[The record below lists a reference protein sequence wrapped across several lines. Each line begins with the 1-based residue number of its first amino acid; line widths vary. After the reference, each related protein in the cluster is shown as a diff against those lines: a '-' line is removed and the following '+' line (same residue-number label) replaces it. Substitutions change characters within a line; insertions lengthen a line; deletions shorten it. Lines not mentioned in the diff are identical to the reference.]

1 MHSAGSVLPLIA
13 CLLLACPDRPE
24 ASTAPDPSSPS
35 DVGSADALTQVDD
48 QEAWDKAMAES
59 RAGVEDEAL
68 AELLVR
74 HWTKQLERS
83 PTWATE
89 MGIHRW
95 DDRLSDPSEE
105 ARTQG
110 RALRDGFLAEAR
122 VIDAKRLTPGDR
134 GHLRAFVEDLSSSQ
148 SLDVCDFSSWSVS
161 ARGNPLGSLN
171 NLPRRHKV
179 DSETSARNLLSRY
192 EAAVRNFDEGVVNL
206 RRGLDAGRVANA
218 EALSRVVAMFDRAL
232 EQPVVD
238 WAAYDPGKLELE
250 GEWVEAF
257 RSELEGLLEKR
268 LRPAITR
275 YRDFVR
281 DELVPKARNDA
292 QAGLVALDIG
302 EACYAGLVAKYTTLE
317 LSPKEIHEIGLR
329 EMKKI
334 NAEMVR
340 LGSPIAKSKKLPK
353 ILAYFRTEPS
363 VHFKSAEEVESFAR
377 SALADAKAKMPE
389 FFGILPEASCE
400 VTPIPDYEAPFTTI
414 AYYSQPHTDGSKPGE
429 YYINTYAPET
439 RPIYEARVLAYH
451 ESIPGHHLQIAI
463 AQELGDLP
471 AFRKHGG
478 QTAFVEGWALY
489 TERLSDEM
497 GLYPEDM
504 DRMGV
509 LSFDAWR
516 AGRLVVDTGIHAMGW
531 SRQQAVDYLQEHT
544 LLAPN
549 NIDNEVDRYITTPG
563 QALAYK
569 IGQLE
574 ILELRDRARAKLGD
588 AFSYPD
594 FHDVVLG
601 AGAVSLP
608 VLRER
613 VNAWLEGAS

>member
-1 MHSAGSVLPLIA
+1 MRHVVSAASA
-13 CLLLACPDRPE
+13 LLLLVSACETPVAPTTAPQDAE
-24 ASTAPDPSSPS
+24 ASAVDARSAAPS
-35 DVGSADALTQVDD
+35 DRA
-48 QEAWDKAMAES
+48 AWDDAMAEA
-59 RAGVEDEAL
+59 RAGVADAAL
-68 AELLVR
+68 AELFER
-74 HWTKQLERS
+74 HWANNLERS
-83 PTWATE
+83 PVWATQ

-95 DDRLSDPSEE
+95 DDRLSDPSQK
-105 ARTQG
+105 ARDEG
-110 RALRDGFLAEAR
+110 RAMRDAFLSEAKS
-122 VIDAKRLTPGDR
+122 IDAAKLGEADV
-134 GHLRAFVEDLSSSQ
+134 GHLQAFIEDLEGSRA
-148 SLDVCDFSSWSVS
+148 LDVCDFSSWSIS
-161 ARGNPLGSLN
+161 ARGNPLGALN
-171 NLPRRHKV
+171 NLPRSHKV
-179 DSETSARNLLSRY
+179 KGEADAKNLLARY
-192 EAAVRNFDEGVVNL
+192 RVSVRNFDEGIVNL
-206 RRGLDAGRVANA
+206 RRGLQAGRVANG
-218 EALSRVVAMFDRAL
+218 EALSRVVAMFDRTLAKSVT
-232 EQPVVD
+232 E
-238 WAAYDPGKLELE
+238 WAAYDPGKAELE
-250 GEWVEAF
+250 GAWVEGF
-257 RSELEGLLEKR
+257 RKELETVLESE
-268 LRPAITR
+268 LRPALTR

-281 DELVPKARNDA
+281 DQLLPKARTDA
-292 QAGLVALDIG
+292 RAGLVALDVG
-302 EACYAGLVAKYTTLE
+302 EACYAGLVRSYTTLE

-334 NAEMVR
+334 NAEMVE
-340 LGSPIAKSKKLPK
+340 LGGPIAKSKKLAR
-353 ILAYFRTEPS
+353 ILEYFRNEPS
-363 VHFKSAEEVESFAR
+363 VHFKTSKEVQDFAAQ
-377 SALADAKAKMPE
+377 ALADAKAVMPK
-389 FFGILPEASCE
+389 FFGILPQADCK

-414 AYYSQPHTDGSKPGE
+414 AYYSQPHIDGSKPGE

-497 GLYPEDM
+497 GLYPDDL

-531 SRQQAVDYLQEHT
+531 SRQQAKDYLAEHS
-544 LLAPN
+544 LLALN

-574 ILELRDRARAKLGD
+574 ILRLRDEARSKLGD
-588 AFSYPD
+588 AFSYPE
-594 FHDVVLG
+594 FHDIVLG

-608 VLRER
+608 VLAGR
-613 VNAWLEGAS
+613 VSAWLEGKS